1 MSSRNIPSADVKP
14 APQADIMNVH
24 TLSLSV
30 ANKPGV
36 LGRIC
41 AVFSRRGFNI
51 DSLVVSQG
59 RDPRYSRM
67 TVGISGHPE
76 GLHQIILQCNKLID
90 VIHCFEHSDKDA
102 VVKEMVLVKLQVT
115 AESRTEILQI
125 IEHFNGKTVDL
136 QEQSLIVMIT
146 GNSDKVDAA
155 VNLLAK
161 FDIIETVRTG
171 KVVMARGVAET

>member
-1 MSSRNIPSADVKP
+1 MSDRNIITADNKP
-14 APQADIMNVH
+14 LLHPDIMNVH
-24 TLSLSV
+24 TLSMHV

-41 AVFSRRGFNI
+41 AIFSRRGFNI

-59 RDPRYSRM
+59 SEPRYSRM

-76 GLHQIILQCNKLID
+76 GLHQIIMQCNKLID
-90 VIHCFEHSDKDA
+90 VIHCSEHNDKDS
-102 VVKEMVLVKLQVT
+102 VVKEMALVKLRI
-115 AESRTEILQI
+115 ASGNRTEILQI

-136 QEQSLIVMIT
+136 QEQSLIVMIN

-161 FDIIETVRTG
+161 FEIIETVRTG

>member
-1 MSSRNIPSADVKP
+1 
-14 APQADIMNVH
+14 MNVH
-24 TLSLSV
+24 TLSMSV

-76 GLHQIILQCNKLID
+76 GLHQIIMQCNKLID
-90 VIHCFEHSDKDA
+90 VIHCFEHTDKDS
-102 VVKEMVLVKLQVT
+102 VVKEMVLVKLQVSP
-115 AESRTEILQI
+115 ENRTEMLQI
-125 IEHFNGKTVDL
+125 VEHFNGKTVDL

-155 VNLLAK
+155 VNLLAR
-161 FDIIETVRTG
+161 FEIIETVRTG
-171 KVVMARGVAET
+171 KVVMARGVGET

>member
-1 MSSRNIPSADVKP
+1 MPDRNIITADIKP
-14 APQADIMNVH
+14 APLPDVMNMH
-24 TLSLSV
+24 TLSLFVS
-30 ANKPGV
+30 NKPGV

-41 AVFSRRGFNI
+41 QVFSRRAFNI

-76 GLHQIILQCNKLID
+76 GLHQLIMQCNKLID
-90 VIHCFEHSDKDA
+90 VIHCYEHTDKDS
-102 VVKEMVLVKLQVT
+102 VVKELVLVKL
-115 AESRTEILQI
+115 ALAPGDRTEVLQI

-136 QEQSLIVMIT
+136 QEQSAIVMIT

-155 VNLLAK
+155 VNLLSK
-161 FDIIETVRTG
+161 FEIVETVRTG
-171 KVVMARGVAET
+171 KVVMARGTNDT